1 MKSNNANAGRANH
14 QSRRGFTLVELLVV
28 ITIIGILIALLV
40 TGVSSAIGRAK
51 DAQMGIEIASMA
63 QALEAYKQKHMAY
76 PPDFADLLPQDT
88 VQINTHLARPFRLR
102 SLKGKPNDHLA
113 AVNGQ
118 QPQHL
123 DPAEALVFWLSGLS
137 GDQKFPLTGRN
148 PANRDPSSGG
158 GGKAEGTPF
167 FEFDKARLLD
177 NDGDGFM
184 EYYPE
189 HSQAPYVYL
198 RSDHYMKDPNNPGT
212 PHLVAVGPSSSGIP
226 VRAYAADIVEGEFV
240 AAEKYQIIC
249 AGRDNLFMD
258 IANPSVPEFPD
269 GLGYSEAD
277 DDNLTSF
284 SEGSTLQ
291 AAIP

>member
-1 MKSNNANAGRANH
+1 MKSNNANAGRATH

-113 AVNGQ
+113 AINGQ

-198 RSDHYMKDPNNPGT
+198 RSDHYMKDPNNPGDSA
-212 PHLVAVGPSSSGIP
+212 PGG
-226 VRAYAADIVEGEFV
+226 G
-240 AAEKYQIIC
+240 
-249 AGRDNLFMD
+249 G
-258 IANPSVPEFPD
+258 PEFIRDSSPRLCCRHRGRRVRRCRKVSD
-269 GLGYSEAD
+269 HLCRARQPVYGHRESID
-277 DDNLTSF
+277 S
-284 SEGSTLQ
+284 
-291 AAIP
+291 